1 MKKTDPSAGSA
12 AGAPRAGRAWRA
24 AGRALRVLAIALVAV
39 LRAYNVYTLVARYAF
54 GVGIPTV
61 FGYGCAAVE
70 TGSMEPEIS
79 AGDFIVIHA
88 EDEYAVGDVITFY
101 DSARGQYVTHRVILV
116 SESGYTTKGDANNA
130 QDNFTVPPSAVV
142 GRVVAVLR
150 GFGRVIGFLQTPV
163 GLLSI
168 VAFAAAVWGL
178 FALGSYLFR
187 RRAAPE
193 QIAAENTSEQIAAE
207 NAVPEQTAAEN
218 AADAERSAR
227 SAAAENAAEQ
237 AAAENA
243 AEQAAAENAAPQN
256 ETERNTLRGG
266 RAGD

>member
-1 MKKTDPSAGSA
+1 MTQGDAPTNNIPD
-12 AGAPRAGRAWRA
+12 GAIP
-24 AGRALRVLAIALVAV
+24 VE
-39 LRAYNVYTLVARYAF
+39 NVIGL
-54 GVGIPTV
+54 
-61 FGYGCAAVE
+61 C
-70 TGSMEPEIS
+70 TGSV
-79 AGDFIVIHA
+79 AGLGDFA
-88 EDEYAVGDVITFY
+88 M
-101 DSARGQYVTHRVILV
+101 
-116 SESGYTTKGDANNA
+116 
-130 QDNFTVPPSAVV
+130 
-142 GRVVAVLR
+142 
-150 GFGRVIGFLQTPV
+150 FLQTPV

-178 FALGSYLFR
+178 FALGSYLLR

-218 AADAERSAR
+218 
-227 SAAAENAAEQ
+227 AAENAAEQ